1 MKAHEVSHT
10 STSLRRYPYGPSLY
24 MYLFANAIE
33 GGDGEKET
41 SGEAGGSARA
51 QEQHQAAVDVD
62 IRVQMAP

>member
-1 MKAHEVSHT
+1 
-10 STSLRRYPYGPSLY
+10 